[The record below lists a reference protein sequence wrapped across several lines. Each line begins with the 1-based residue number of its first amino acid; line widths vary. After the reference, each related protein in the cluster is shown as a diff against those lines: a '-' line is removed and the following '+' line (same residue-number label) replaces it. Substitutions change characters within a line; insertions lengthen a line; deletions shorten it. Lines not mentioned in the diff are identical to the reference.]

1 MVLQALLLYL
11 ASTSTS
17 SRNASSADPNNGRDP
32 EKGPD
37 TLDSSDFDK
46 ILRYDTN
53 DAFGGQQDGL
63 SARGNVTVNPPVPR
77 RSRRL
82 SSATVISSFSNT
94 LSSVNTP
101 SWLHRL
107 KVFIFPP
114 KENINS
120 FIPNYRI
127 IPIISGVIIPFSI
140 LLELPGFDRALV
152 HFAPRTTKLSKSPT
166 KPSLFWMSVWGSAL
180 QCALIANVCLIM
192 RFLEKRVKTMTILCA
207 TFLTVHGA
215 HLWFH

>member
-140 LLELPGFDRALV
+140 LLELPGLTE
-152 HFAPRTTKLSKSPT
+152 HWYIRTEDNKVVEHRPNPLI
-166 KPSLFWMSVWGSAL
+166 LDVGLGFSVA
-180 QCALIANVCLIM
+180 CALIANVCLIM